1 MKDGKIVF
9 NDKIDA
15 IEYITTKAGDIGR
28 IEVKVV
34 SKQQVERER
43 RIQEL
48 YDDKNWDWGCY
59 KG

>member
-1 MKDGKIVF
+1 MKDDKIVF
-9 NDKIDA
+9 DDKIGA
-15 IEYITTKAGDIGR
+15 IEYITKTGDIGR

-34 SKQQVERER
+34 SKKEVEREK

>member
-1 MKDGKIVF
+1 MKDDKIVF
-9 NDKIDA
+9 DDKIGA
-15 IEYITTKAGDIGR
+15 IEYITKTADIGR

-34 SKQQVERER
+34 SKKQVEREK

>member
-1 MKDGKIVF
+1 MKDDKIVF
-9 NDKIDA
+9 DDKIGA
-15 IEYITTKAGDIGR
+15 IEYITKTGDIGR

-34 SKQQVERER
+34 SKKEVEREK
-43 RIQEL
+43 RIQEF